1 MAQKKIILSVL
12 DKILED
18 NVVTDRELRMLKAF
32 ELGFSKDEVI
42 KLIRQQAESMKLG
55 AAEAEKAI
63 KMYLDNTAEF
73 RK

>member
-12 DKILED
+12 NKILED

-55 AAEAEKAI
+55 TAETEKAI
-63 KMYLDNTAEF
+63 KKYLDNTAEF